1 MNAVTATPQQAHAAH
16 ESGEQTALEQPGCKR
31 AWPIRAGQ
39 WVGRRVRKRWPV
51 IRRQLPRELVVL
63 LWLAILIQSFGFA
76 WVMTDSVHTSLA
88 LVFKGTPASPG
99 DLVVFGYT
107 GKPIERYYP
116 EDALYRLQR
125 SMGWQVSTAGP
136 RKGDGFV
143 KYLVG
148 VEGDRIE
155 VEGDRVYLQTVRGRL
170 DMGRCKPTTRH
181 GVPLLPIRP
190 QTIPP
195 GYVYV
200 WAPHIDA
207 LDSRYEVMGLVPAKA
222 LIGKAVRLW

>member
-1 MNAVTATPQQAHAAH
+1 MNAVTAIPQQASAAH
-16 ESGEQTALEQPGCKR
+16 ETGEQTALEQPGRQR
-31 AWPIRAGQ
+31 AWPTRAGQ
-39 WVGRRVRKRWPV
+39 WLGRRLRQRWPV
-51 IRRQLPRELVVL
+51 IRKQLPRELVIL

-88 LVFKGTPASPG
+88 LVLKGTPASPG
-99 DLVVFGYT
+99 DLVVFGYS

-116 EDALYRLQR
+116 EDTLYRLQR
-125 SMGWQVSTAGP
+125 SMGWEVSTAGP

-148 VEGDRIE
+148 IEGDRIE
-155 VEGDRVYLQTVRGRL
+155 VESDRVYLQTARGRL
-170 DMGRCKPTTRH
+170 DMGRCKPTTRR
-181 GVPLLPIRP
+181 GVPLQPIRP

>member
-1 MNAVTATPQQAHAAH
+1 MTAVTTTPQQASAAH
-16 ESGEQTALEQPGCKR
+16 DRGEQISLEQPGRKR
-31 AWPIRAGQ
+31 AWPVRAGH
-39 WVGRRVRKRWPV
+39 WLVRRLRQRWPV
-51 IRRQLPRELVVL
+51 IRKQLPREFVIL

-88 LVFKGTPASPG
+88 LVLKGTPASPG

-125 SMGWQVSTAGP
+125 SMGWEVSTAGP

-148 VEGDRIE
+148 IEGDRIE
-155 VEGDRVYLQTVRGRL
+155 VEGDRVYLQTARGRL

-181 GVPLLPIRP
+181 GVPLQPIKA

>member
-1 MNAVTATPQQAHAAH
+1 MSAVTATPQQASEANDSWDQAFV
-16 ESGEQTALEQPGCKR
+16 EQPGRKR

-39 WVGRRVRKRWPV
+39 WLGRRLRQRWPV
-51 IRRQLPRELVVL
+51 IRKQLPRELVIL

-88 LVFKGTPASPG
+88 LVLKGTPASPG

-116 EDALYRLQR
+116 EDAFYRLKH
-125 SMGWQVSTAGP
+125 SMGMEVSTAGP

-155 VEGDRVYLQTVRGRL
+155 VEGDRVYLQTARGRL

-181 GVPLLPIRP
+181 GVPLQPIRP